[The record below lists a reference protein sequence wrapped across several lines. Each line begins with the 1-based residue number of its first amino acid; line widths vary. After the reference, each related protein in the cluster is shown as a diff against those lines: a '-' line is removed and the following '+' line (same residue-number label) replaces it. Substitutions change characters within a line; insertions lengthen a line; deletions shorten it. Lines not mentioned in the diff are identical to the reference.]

1 MTRTT
6 SRRGAADPP
15 SVEAPSSRAPSRRA
29 AVVQA
34 LLITALVAVAARVAF
49 SPRFAG
55 KVVPW
60 AVMGAANALVSAA
73 AIARLWRTDPRVLRT
88 WFRPAYGDVAV
99 GILFAAVFFALTD
112 VGQHLFAPAGST
124 REAWIVRLYLVI
136 GDPAQIRGKLGG
148 VFVAL
153 VAICLSEEI
162 VWRGYVRHRLA
173 QAYGGTVGTLAAAGL
188 YALAHLPTVWALA
201 DEAAGPNP
209 LVVLAALFGGLL
221 WGGMTQASRGR
232 LVPALIAHVAFDWA
246 VLVMFRLWGPS
257 V

>member
-1 MTRTT
+1 MTTT
-6 SRRGAADPP
+6 TTPATDPAAASEPSPSRASAI
-15 SVEAPSSRAPSRRA
+15 VEA
-29 AVVQA
+29 
-34 LLITALVAVAARVAF
+34 LIIVLLVAVAARVAF

-60 AVMGAANALVSAA
+60 TVMGVVNAGISVV
-73 AIARLWRTDPRVLRT
+73 AIGVLWRREPRVLRT
-88 WFRPAYGDVAV
+88 WFRPGFGDVAV
-99 GILFAAVFFALTD
+99 GILFAIVFFGLTD
-112 VGQHLFAPAGST
+112 LGQHLFAPAGSP

-136 GDPAQIRGKLGG
+136 GDPSKLRGKLGG

-153 VAICLSEEI
+153 VAICLSEEL

-173 QAYGGTVGTLAAAGL
+173 RAYGETVGTVAAAGL
-188 YALAHLPTVWALA
+188 YAVAHLPTVWALS
-201 DEAAGPNP
+201 DDLAGGNP

-221 WGGMTQASRGR
+221 WGAMTQVARGR

>member
-1 MTRTT
+1 MTTTRAATDPAAASDPSLSRT
-6 SRRGAADPP
+6 S
-15 SVEAPSSRAPSRRA
+15 

-34 LLITALVAVAARVAF
+34 LIVAALVAVAARVAF

-60 AVMGAANALVSAA
+60 TVMGIANAGISVVAVA
-73 AIARLWRTDPRVLRT
+73 VLWRKDPRMLRT
-88 WFRPAYGDVAV
+88 WFRPAFGDVAV
-99 GILFAAVFFALTD
+99 GILFAVVFFGLTD
-112 VGQHLFAPAGST
+112 LGQHVLAPAGSP

-136 GDPAQIRGKLGG
+136 GDPAQLRGKLGG

-153 VAICLSEEI
+153 VAICLGEEL
-162 VWRGYVRHRLA
+162 VWRGYVRDRLA
-173 QAYGGTVGTLAAAGL
+173 RAYGETTATVASAGL
-188 YALAHLPTVWALA
+188 YAAAHLPTVWALA
-201 DEAAGPNP
+201 DDVAGGNP

-221 WGGMTQASRGR
+221 WGGITQVARGR